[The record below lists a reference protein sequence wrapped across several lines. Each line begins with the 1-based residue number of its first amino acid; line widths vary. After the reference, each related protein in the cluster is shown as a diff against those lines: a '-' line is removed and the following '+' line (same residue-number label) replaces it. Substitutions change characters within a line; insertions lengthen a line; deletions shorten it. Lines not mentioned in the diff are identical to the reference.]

1 MILNLD
7 ISTNAKTK
15 EEYLSKGCQ
24 ARIRGYLAKA
34 RSQLFSAKF
43 DDIVLD
49 GKNKPFPK
57 YLNEDG
63 SDNDIKKSDDKR
75 QETAIHRN
83 KRKPRNLE
91 TLDEFEE
98 DWDEIDAKKL
108 NEYRGIHI
116 KIICFIV
123 ALDDSL
129 IHLKMLTD
137 NITSIYFR
145 AYL

>member
-1 MILNLD
+1 MNLD

-43 DDIVLD
+43 DDIILD
-49 GKNKPFPK
+49 SKKEPFPK
-57 YLNEDG
+57 YLNEDS
-63 SDNDIKKSDDKR
+63 SDNDIKKSDNKR
-75 QETAIHRN
+75 QVTAIHRN

-91 TLDEFEE
+91 TYDEFEE

-116 KIICFIV
+116 IVIYFIWV
-123 ALDDSL
+123 KRL
-129 IHLKMLTD
+129 IHPKMLTG
-137 NITSIYFR
+137 NITSILFR

>member
-43 DDIVLD
+43 DDIVLANTS
-49 GKNKPFPK
+49 KQFPK
-57 YLNEDG
+57 YSNEDS
-63 SDNDIKKSDDKR
+63 SDIDIKKSNNKD

-83 KRKPRNLE
+83 RKKPRNLE
-91 TLDEFEE
+91 TYDEFQE

-108 NEYRGIHI
+108 NEYRGIIHI
-116 KIICFIV
+116 MV
-123 ALDDSL
+123 
-129 IHLKMLTD
+129 
-137 NITSIYFR
+137 IYFI
-145 AYL
+145 LVKNS

>member
-43 DDIVLD
+43 DDIVLAS
-49 GKNKPFPK
+49 KNKSFPK
-57 YLNEDG
+57 YLNEDS
-63 SDNDIKKSDDKR
+63 SDNDIKKSDNKR

-91 TLDEFEE
+91 TYDEFEK

-116 KIICFIV
+116 IV
-123 ALDDSL
+123 IYSILVLD
-129 IHLKMLTD
+129 
-137 NITSIYFR
+137 NY
-145 AYL
+145 YV